1 MLASLTDEPKAIGIS
16 TAKTRSTPRHHNY
29 INNTYVERFCRM
41 RCANSLMLWC
51 LQKMQEYWWYVEA
64 FCKRPERKELVQI
77 AGENR
82 SI

>member
-1 MLASLTDEPKAIGIS
+1 MRW
-16 TAKTRSTPRHHNY
+16 AK
-29 INNTYVERFCRM
+29 
-41 RCANSLMLWC
+41 SLMFWR